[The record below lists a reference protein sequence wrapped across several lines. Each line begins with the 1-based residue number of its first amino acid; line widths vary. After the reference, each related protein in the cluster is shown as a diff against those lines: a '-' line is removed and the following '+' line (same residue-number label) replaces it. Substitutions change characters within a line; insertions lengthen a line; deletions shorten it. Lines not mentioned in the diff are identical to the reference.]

1 MVAPRAGWWF
11 LRRAPGND
19 LAPPENLQLASGCG
33 TSWPCVPS
41 AVISIVAVI
50 ALLRSDVGV
59 GRREGTRRIG
69 GDRGLPGRQAARHR
83 SRARRTQPDGPAA
96 RSPARSREGGAQRRR
111 SRLSTAAGQQEICE
125 GRGLAVRLRPRPRG
139 ARSPGRE
146 AFPRSVRARRRPGIG
161 AIIATRTWY
170 RGQGGSDAP
179 RGD

>member
-96 RSPARSREGGAQRRR
+96 RSPARSREGGR
-111 SRLSTAAGQQEICE
+111 AAPAKPALHGC
-125 GRGLAVRLRPRPRG
+125 GLAGDL
-139 ARSPGRE
+139 
-146 AFPRSVRARRRPGIG
+146 RRPGPCRPVAAAAARCTLARPGSVPAVG
-161 AIIATRTWY
+161 AREAQARD
-170 RGQGGSDAP
+170 RGHNRD
-179 RGD
+179 